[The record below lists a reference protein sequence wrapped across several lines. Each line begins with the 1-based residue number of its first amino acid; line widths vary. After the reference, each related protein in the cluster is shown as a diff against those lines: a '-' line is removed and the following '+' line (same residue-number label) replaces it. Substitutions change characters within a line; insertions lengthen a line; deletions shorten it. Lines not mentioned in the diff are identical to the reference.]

1 MEFYKLFISQVF
13 FPCNISTQA
22 APANSNLFREY
33 IDYDSSGSPFPTNG
47 KFNVFWNSDNLGPSQ
62 IDGEVQGLLCDS
74 HYNVKT
80 NDTIHR
86 FIYELP
92 INNVHC
98 NDCNRH
104 IGVKF
109 ISAADNDPPRP
120 YPLEG
125 KVLFYCG
132 RVLFWDGNS
141 FLRTESGEPVMRL
154 IFFDGTQLRYTGPC
168 PDEETDEETGKEDS
182 Q

>member
-1 MEFYKLFISQVF
+1 MLKLVASYAVVAE
-13 FPCNISTQA
+13 PPSPTSSTA
-22 APANSNLFREY
+22 LA
-33 IDYDSSGSPFPTNG
+33 
-47 KFNVFWNSDNLGPSQ
+47 
-62 IDGEVQGLLCDS
+62 IDGEVQGLLFHS
-74 HYNVKT
+74 P
-80 NDTIHR
+80 

-125 KVLFYCG
+125 KVLFYLD
-132 RVLFWDGNS
+132 RTLYWDGNC
-141 FLRTESGEPVMRL
+141 FLRNGSGEPVMRL

-168 PDEETDEETGKEDS
+168 PDEETDKEDS
-182 Q
+182 QQTKS